1 MIGKREHR
9 STRADELSGVAGSAR
24 APCPDSI
31 KSCPRALCSRR
42 EADGLSKF
50 RLKLPSRARCFR
62 KKRRKNGGSHCLS
75 LYAGRNLVSRS
86 SLFLSHLPVDD
97 ESRLFF
103 FAVSLLCAPSRFA
116 VSHARIKM
124 YVQYEGALRGPTE
137 PPKGAVFQDG
147 LLHFL
152 PRRFRTSMIYSNGRG
167 YLGNPCISRLRTF
180 ARHTTQERTTAIN
193 VPYQWRLASRDY
205 FNYSWQ

>member
-1 MIGKREHR
+1 MAEEREKGSPRETEWRPFFPNRSTLAFSQVIGKREHQ

-97 ESRLFF
+97 ESSFLFRSF
-103 FAVSLLCAPSRFA
+103 SPVCTVA
-116 VSHARIKM
+116 
-124 YVQYEGALRGPTE
+124 
-137 PPKGAVFQDG
+137 
-147 LLHFL
+147 
-152 PRRFRTSMIYSNGRG
+152 FRS
-167 YLGNPCISRLRTF
+167 
-180 ARHTTQERTTAIN
+180 
-193 VPYQWRLASRDY
+193 
-205 FNYSWQ
+205 